1 MTLVRCLVRGSD
13 VVDEQDPRVDLD
25 GHADPAVGHEHL
37 TQTLLLTLAV
47 VIIMINLTVP
57 CR

>member
-1 MTLVRCLVRGSD
+1 MTLIRGLVRGGD

-37 TQTLLLTLAV
+37 TQTLLLTDEV
-47 VIIMINLTVP
+47 VINLTVP